1 MSVARTRRKRV
12 KYFTEECDDDES
24 CDAIRDLTARD
35 KGLASGKGGDPLRRS
50 HKKKG
55 KNGFKSFGRPEKG
68 KLATGSPIV
77 SPPKDAWRP
86 KCPKCGRRFSSPL
99 AFQYHDIR
107 FVILLP
113 VFQHFDILSTK
124 LGLMISVAE
133 PTLFISGSTFVP
145 YIDSGASSRNIHC
158 HLKLLSKSSTG
169 TISMEVE
176 I

>member
-1 MSVARTRRKRV
+1 MQLTNIYLHFYCKFFCFQFAYVSVARTRRKRV

-113 VFQHFDILSTK
+113 VFQHFDIFINKTRSNDQCCGTDIIYFWLY
-124 LGLMISVAE
+124 LC
-133 PTLFISGSTFVP
+133 PLF
-145 YIDSGASSRNIHC
+145 
-158 HLKLLSKSSTG
+158 
-169 TISMEVE
+169 
-176 I
+176 